1 MNDAIQL
8 INSRRSQFTELLGTT
23 VTEVMPNS
31 AKATLGVREEL
42 CIHLAILHGGAV
54 MSFADNMGALACVLC
69 IPVTLESKTNFLASI
84 PMGETAFA

>member
-42 CIHLAILHGGAV
+42 CIHLAILMV
-54 MSFADNMGALACVLC
+54 VL
-69 IPVTLESKTNFLASI
+69 
-84 PMGETAFA
+84 